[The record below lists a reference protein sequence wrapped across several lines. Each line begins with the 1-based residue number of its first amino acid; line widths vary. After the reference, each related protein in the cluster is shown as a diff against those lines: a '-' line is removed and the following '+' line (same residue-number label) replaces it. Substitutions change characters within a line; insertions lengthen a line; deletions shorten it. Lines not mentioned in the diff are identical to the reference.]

1 MDRHEITITV
11 NREAVKERFKKLQE
25 AAPEATIV
33 PVIKNNA
40 NGLGTLE
47 MYHLYSE
54 IGAEYVAC
62 SYAREFLRTI
72 PAEDDRLNK
81 ISWIW
86 TPDDEYKK
94 VKNLILVCKNLPQID
109 FCESN
114 KIRYMVCF
122 DIAMNRGGFSPLESG
137 MVNKAV
143 KTDDLYLGILTHCPH
158 ETFEGTVD
166 YLTAYKELLSRL
178 PDRLVKLQSVANSFV
193 FTNNKNGRFGL
204 CRIGEALL
212 LPRTADEFSVNYD
225 PIEVSTYI
233 ADHKMVYPGKY
244 VGYDA
249 VKIEVPTKIAIL
261 PVGYYTFEADVLK
274 KVLVCVGDAK
284 IKCNIITAM
293 HDTMVID
300 ISEIP
305 EKYIQNNKVI
315 IMNLELREDNWN
327 RCIQKTFKINK
338 DLAYYKY
345 L

>member
-1 MDRHEITITV
+1 MVSHEITITV

-25 AAPEATIV
+25 ACRGTIV

-86 TPDDEYKK
+86 TPDSEYRK

-109 FCESN
+109 FCEDM

-122 DIAMNRGGFSPLESG
+122 DIAMNRGGFSPSEIE

-143 KTDDLYLGILTHCPH
+143 KTDDLCLGVLTHCPH
-158 ETFEGTVD
+158 ETFEGTED
-166 YLTAYKELLSRL
+166 YLYAYDKLISKLPRRL
-178 PDRLVKLQSVANSFV
+178 TKFQSAANSFV
-193 FTNNKNGRFGL
+193 FMNNVKGRFGL

-212 LPRTADEFSVNYD
+212 LPRVADEFSINYD

-233 ADHKMVYPGKY
+233 ADHKMVYPGQY

-249 VKIEVPTKIAIL
+249 VKIEKPTKIAIL
-261 PVGYYTFEADVLK
+261 PVGYYTFEVDSLK

-284 IKCNIITAM
+284 IKCDIITAM

-300 ISEIP
+300 ITQIP
-305 EKYIQNNKVI
+305 NKYIENNKVI
-315 IMNLELREDNWN
+315 IMNLELMEDNWN